1 MASVVRRPTAMMR
14 YGMSLIQYDFESETD
29 DAGELL
35 LIYFRFGLF
44 FCLNLGIDIS
54 AELLRIETQ
63 NYADNYGSARQ
74 GYIIH
79 YFWVLWDV
87 EVYLCKI

>member
-1 MASVVRRPTAMMR
+1 MLERLKRGWC
-14 YGMSLIQYDFESETD
+14 YGKCGEETHSHDEIWHD

-44 FCLNLGIDIS
+44 FCLNLGIDVS